1 MGLIP
6 WRETSLS
13 GFRSEQFVRPFT
25 QGPRHNFLR
34 CLRARD
40 FFQLTLFKVFTSSPT
55 FFQQS
60 FRDPAS
66 AGSVPGAP
74 GVTPRL
80 FATRLQPGACR
91 VVPLRWPASQRS
103 AGACEQ
109 VYRAPNPAGN
119 AHGVRCESPNV
130 ACAIHI
136 TRGRIAGPFCLAPA
150 LSRGSAELLSSLKIV
165 VERTFVRF

>member
-1 MGLIP
+1 M
-6 WRETSLS
+6 
-13 GFRSEQFVRPFT
+13 
-25 QGPRHNFLR
+25 
-34 CLRARD
+34 
-40 FFQLTLFKVFTSSPT
+40 
-55 FFQQS
+55 
-60 FRDPAS
+60 
-66 AGSVPGAP
+66 PGAP

-80 FATRLQPGACR
+80 FATRLQPGVCR

-136 TRGRIAGPFCLAPA
+136 TCGRIAGPFCSAPA
-150 LSRGSAELLSSLKIV
+150 LSRGTVRLSKIILRLELICSDCDETGLYGKPMTHTSRKCLLFPSFSIISCDLLSSHARGKGVVGGSCFLAK
-165 VERTFVRF
+165 VERARTKI